1 MKISV
6 ALAAYKGE
14 QYIAEQIQSILNEL
28 GENDELIIS
37 DDYPEGKT
45 FGVIKEFIAEDK
57 RIRYIEGP
65 RKGVIKNF
73 ENALDACTGDVIF
86 LSDQDDVWLPGK
98 VEAVINEIKNGA
110 DLVLHDASVTDAK
123 LNITEPSYFAI
134 HGSNNSFVKNI
145 IKNSFVGCCM
155 AFTKEVMNESLPF
168 PRKLPMHDW
177 WIALLAIKKR
187 RKVVLLDKPFI
198 LWRRHGDNVTGGKTS
213 AYQKIIWRIRILL
226 SLTFPICAFGK
237 EK

>member
-37 DDYPEGKT
+37 DDCPEGKT
-45 FGVIKEFIAEDK
+45 FGVVKEFIAKDK

-73 ENALDACTGDVIF
+73 ENALNACTGDVIF

-98 VEAVINEIKNGA
+98 VDAVMNEIKSGA
-110 DLVLHDASVTDAK
+110 DLVLHDASVTDAN

-134 HGSNNSFVKNI
+134 HSSNNSFVKNI

-177 WIALLAIKKR
+177 WIALLALKKH
-187 RKVVLLDKPFI
+187 RKVVLLNKPLI

-213 AYQKIIWRIRILL
+213 AYQKIIWRLRILL
-226 SLTFPICAFGK
+226 SLAFPTCAFGK